1 VEAFFFHIAARRA
14 KKIAAPIRA
23 TAARAPMTMPAM
35 APLDM
40 PELEFVGEFVA
51 LEDVEVGEADVDAE
65 EVDDAVEAAVEV
77 AAEEARDVELIVA
90 ELTEL
95 ESEPPRTCARCT
107 MPTLEVQQSIDEPQH
122 HRSLVAVP
130 SQGVMGVFPTW
141 FLVCWQ
147 TFRHPVAVTSLSV
160 QKSTHWDESALLW
173 YLELVDTH
181 V

>member
-1 VEAFFFHIAARRA
+1 
-14 KKIAAPIRA
+14 
-23 TAARAPMTMPAM
+23 M
-35 APLDM
+35 APLER
-40 PELEFVGEFVA
+40 PELEFLVSFVA
-51 LEDVEVGEADVDAE
+51 PEDVEVGDADADADAMGD
-65 EVDDAVEAAVEV
+65 DDAVEAAVEV

-95 ESEPPRTCARCT
+95 ESEPPRTWARCT
-107 MPTLEVQQSIDEPQH
+107 MPTLEVQQSVEEPQH

-130 SQGVMGVFPTW
+130 SQGVMGVLPTT

-147 TFRHPVAVTSLSV
+147 TFRHSVAVTSLLV